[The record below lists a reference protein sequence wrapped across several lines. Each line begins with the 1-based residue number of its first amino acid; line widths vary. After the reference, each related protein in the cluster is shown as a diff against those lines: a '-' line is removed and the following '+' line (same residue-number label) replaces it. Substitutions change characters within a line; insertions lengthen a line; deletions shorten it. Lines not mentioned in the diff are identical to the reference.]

1 MKIHRQVV
9 YLILTIV
16 FIIGFFGLAM
26 ILGNRFEEYLLSGE
40 VLDDSGSAFYLAEEE
55 EQELIYFEH
64 EWYTPRKDLTN
75 LLILGIDNF
84 GITASSNSYNNS
96 GQADFLALVVL
107 NEGEKTF
114 RILHLNRD
122 TMTDIHVL
130 GMNGEMLGTH
140 IGQLALAHT
149 YGSGL
154 EDSCENTVQAVSHLL
169 YGAEI
174 DHYISVNMDATAK
187 LNDMVGGV
195 EVRVLDDF
203 SAVDQE
209 LKKDEMIR
217 LKGNQALT
225 YVRTR
230 LGVGDETNLARM
242 DRQKQYMEGLAVR
255 LREFSA
261 EDENFLLTAFHALS
275 EYMVTDVDLGM
286 LERLSD
292 VLQEYEF
299 QGIYSLEGEIT
310 KGESYMEFYVN
321 EEVLKKQMIQ
331 LYYVKAE
338 LE

>member
-9 YLILTIV
+9 YLIFTIV
-16 FIIGFFGLAM
+16 FIIGFFNLAM
-26 ILGNRFEEYLLSGE
+26 ILGNRLEEYLLAGE
-40 VLDDSGSAFYLAEEE
+40 VLADSGSAFYLPKEE
-55 EQELIYFEH
+55 EQESIYFEQ

-75 LLILGIDNF
+75 LLIMGIDDF
-84 GITASSNSYNNS
+84 GIKASSNSYNNS

-114 RILHLNRD
+114 QILHLNRD
-122 TMTDIHVL
+122 TMTDIPVW

-140 IGQLALAHT
+140 IGQLAFAHT

-174 DHYISVNMDATAK
+174 DYYVSVNMDAAAK

-195 EVRVLDDF
+195 EVRVLVDF

-209 LKKDEMIR
+209 LKKDQMIR
-217 LKGNQALT
+217 LKGDQALT
-225 YVRTR
+225 YVRTK

-242 DRQKQYMEGLAVR
+242 DRQKQYMEGLVVR
-255 LREFSA
+255 LRELSA
-261 EDENFLLTAFHALS
+261 EDESFLFGVFHALS

-286 LERLSD
+286 LERLSGI
-292 VLQEYEF
+292 LQEYEF
-299 QGIYSLEGEIT
+299 QGSYSLAGDVI
-310 KGESYMEFYVN
+310 KGERYMEFYVN
-321 EEVLKKQMIQ
+321 EEVLKRQMLQ
-331 LYYVKAE
+331 LYYVE
-338 LE
+338 VE